1 MVHTQVYI
9 SHTLFQLLSGNGQ
22 RMPTTFAKQLTSEQ
36 IISLLVGGARPVRPD
51 LLNAFKLLQRN
62 NRFMRF
68 VRDDLLAA
76 WNSGTLFCFAV
87 DNLRI
92 QTGKFA

>member
-9 SHTLFQLLSGNGQ
+9 SHTLLQLFSGNGQ
-22 RMPTTFAKQLTSEQ
+22 RVATTFAKQLASEQ
-36 IISLLVGGARPVRPD
+36 IISLLVGGAWPIRSD

-62 NRFMRF
+62 NRFMGF
-68 VRDDLLAA
+68 GCYDLLAVR
-76 WNSGTLFCFAV
+76 NSGTLLCFAV
-87 DNLRI
+87 DNLRF